1 MTWTTYCM
9 KHETLETVEDV
20 TEVKPFMVQAQVG
33 KDGRALP
40 TGRAAC
46 EVRGVTDKG
55 CKAHFMGGP
64 KWNR

>member
-9 KHETLETVEDV
+9 KHETLEKVDEV
-20 TEVKPFMVQAQVG
+20 TEVKPFMVTARG
-33 KDGRALP
+33 FLGPEK

-55 CKAHFMGGP
+55 CKAHFIGGP
-64 KWNR
+64 KWSR